1 MTLQRYMPSRRFS
14 LPWAGFNQGLL
25 SEAFRSFA
33 PPKLLQSPALSTG
46 DYMEVSPVTLKGKH
60 VELEPLKPSHSDAL
74 FTAAADGDLW
84 TSDLTIV
91 PASPEAT
98 DAYISEAIEGQEA
111 GVYLPFAIIHRPT
124 DRLVGTTRYRAI
136 NPRHRR
142 LEIGSTWLAKSAQ
155 RTAVNTEAKLLLLEH
170 AFERLNCLRVEFLT
184 DALNHQSRAAI
195 ERLGATFEGILRM
208 HMVMPSGRSRDS
220 ACFSIIESEWPSIKK
235 RLESKL
241 RERF

>member
-1 MTLQRYMPSRRFS
+1 
-14 LPWAGFNQGLL
+14 
-25 SEAFRSFA
+25 
-33 PPKLLQSPALSTG
+33 
-46 DYMEVSPVTLKGKH
+46 MEVSPVTLKGKD
-60 VELEPLKPSHSDAL
+60 VELAPLKPSHSDAL
-74 FTAAADGDLW
+74 CAAAADGDLW

-98 DAYISEAIEGQEA
+98 DAYISEAIEGQET
-111 GVYLPFAIIHRPT
+111 GIYLPFAIIHRPT

-136 NPRHRR
+136 SPRHRR

-195 ERLGATFEGILRM
+195 ERLGAKFEGILRM
-208 HMVMPSGRSRDS
+208 HMIMPSGRSRDS
-220 ACFSIIESEWPSIKK
+220 ACFSIIESEWPSIKD

-241 RERF
+241 RERY